1 VCREGRNGSLLLCA
15 RPDRLAPIPAVFRSQ
30 HQLLPGAVEIA
41 LGPAIV
47 RAALQAQQ
55 LLRGK
60 IGTRGCRWSVVAFCR
75 GSIACLVAAM
85 KDWLAGASI
94 TEGPVFRPVGKGGR
108 VVPSRLTPQRLI
120 VKAYAVPCG
129 SIPTHSQD
137 TASAPASCRRASL
150 FKKREP
156 AQVISVDTLRG
167 YVRDADA
174 FQDHAGAGL
183 L

>member
-137 TASAPASCRRASL
+137 TASAPASSSPPCQCEVRHLSRA
-150 FKKREP
+150 
-156 AQVISVDTLRG
+156 I
-167 YVRDADA
+167 
-174 FQDHAGAGL
+174 
-183 L
+183 